1 MPMGVLIDCLCVL
14 IGGTVGAKY
23 RSRIPARFNEPL
35 TVVFGICAMGI
46 GIASFIKFNG
56 LPVVILALVMG
67 AVIGEALNLEDKI
80 KGLFSKVI
88 KRLHFRIEGDEK
100 AYMSFY
106 LIVAVTFCA
115 SGTNI
120 FGAMNEGMTGDM
132 SILLSKAAMDIFAS
146 AIFAT
151 TLGYAM
157 NLIVLPQC
165 VFLSFCFYLARVVMP
180 IITPEM
186 LADFVAVGGL
196 LTFILGLSIA
206 KIKPMRAANLLPA
219 LILVF
224 PLSYGYTLIF

>member
-14 IGGTVGAKY
+14 IGGTLGAKY
-23 RSRIPARFNEPL
+23 RTRIPERFHEPL
-35 TVVFGICAMGI
+35 TVVFGICAMAI
-46 GIASFIKFNG
+46 GIASFIRLNG
-56 LPVVILALVMG
+56 LPAVILALVMG
-67 AVIGEALNLEDKI
+67 AVIGEALNLEEKI
-80 KGLFSKVI
+80 KGLFSKVL

-100 AYMSFY
+100 AYMNFY

-180 IITPEM
+180 LITPEM

-196 LTFILGLSIA
+196 MTFILGLSIA
-206 KIKPMRAANLLPA
+206 KIKPMQAANLLPA
-219 LILVF
+219 LIIVF
-224 PLSYGYTLIF
+224 PISYVYALIF